1 MRVLLSRRADSP
13 PTSAGIEVAGTE
25 MTVGA
30 RWLAAAFV
38 VQTAV
43 LLYPHARDL
52 IVRPETTAYE
62 HGRAIAAEL
71 GCFSCHGPEG
81 RGGVPNPGSEWKT
94 VPAFNERVPMMFAK
108 SDAELR
114 EYILDGHPRSKANDP
129 EYRTDMEAQA
139 MRMPAYR
146 EHLST
151 AELDALIAFIRP
163 ASGLLVPEDDLAARG
178 LDLAYSNGC
187 FSCHGDLGGG
197 GVANP
202 GSFKGYIPSFWGED
216 FRELV
221 RSDAELVE
229 WIAKGRIERLTQNAI
244 ARRYVE
250 GQVIQMPAYEKFL
263 SAEEIDALAAAVRWI
278 HEGSWQ
284 NQPLLE

>member
-1 MRVLLSRRADSP
+1 MAS
-13 PTSAGIEVAGTE
+13 
-25 MTVGA
+25 GA
-30 RWLAAAFV
+30 RWIAVAFLLEN
-38 VQTAV
+38 AI

-52 IVRPETTAYE
+52 IVRPETTPYE
-62 HGRAIAAEL
+62 HGRAIATGL

-81 RGGVPNPGSEWKT
+81 RGGIPNPGSEWKT

-108 SDAELR
+108 HDAELR
-114 EYILDGHPRSKANDP
+114 EYILDGHPRAKADDP
-129 EYRTDMEAQA
+129 DYRAEMEAQA

-146 EHLST
+146 KHLS
-151 AELDALIAFIRP
+151 AGELDALIAFIRP
-163 ASGLLVPEDDLAARG
+163 ASGLLVPDADLAARG

-221 RSDAELVE
+221 RSDTELVE
-229 WIAKGRIERLTQNAI
+229 WIAKGRIARLAENVI

-263 SAEEIDALAAAVRWI
+263 RPEEIDAIAAAVRWI